1 MEIKKKIIRKNYKEI
16 GIILILN
23 LLAIT
28 VNVISHCS
36 GYLKF
41 ANFDY
46 QAFLAWNYAAF
57 TDLVPYRDLYYP
69 YGLLSYYKDSNIFF
83 LLLYI
88 FLSLI
93 TINLLIFTLIQIFRN
108 KFIAYFT
115 IIMFF
120 AFTILISN
128 FSTLN
133 RYGISTV
140 FALTISYI
148 FYKGVNS
155 RKFYFVSGLMLS
167 SIFWLVHD
175 QGIFGLIIFVFF
187 YLFRKVSEYKNKE
200 KTNLLKSVLNDSL
213 YFLTGFLVGLIPF
226 IIYLTKN
233 SALTDFWYFLTVSL
247 PEFPVMSKTPFF
259 NLFFSVNNIF
269 TVGVLSLSI
278 LFLVYKLLNKEKIAL
293 FTYTEISLTLT
304 LLLLEQKNIVRLM
317 EHAITFV
324 AFILFAII
332 LWEVL
337 KLKIITE
344 KTKKKIYLMTLFLIL
359 IFFYFPYGNRSGINS
374 ASDLKI
380 KPLNCY
386 ASNINKAK
394 NLDEYQ
400 RVVEGL
406 SKYKNFNNKIF
417 SFPGDPIFYILL
429 NQKLPFYPS
438 VYEASSEKSQFQV
451 IKYLKNEDIKYV
463 VINSENKSIQ
473 DEVPN
478 YIRATYELRYI
489 LNNYVFRDKIG
500 KFLIL
505 EKKENTDFFTK
516 LNDPLVAEYQKF
528 LLNINLESVPYSEG
542 LHKNK
547 IITDK
552 KNKFLTEDLS
562 QAKTNEYLKNNKT
575 NSSNLFLLIKNKSS
589 NDYYSLK
596 FRTVDGFETNVKMKS
611 CKENYC
617 IVNLSRLP
625 LFYKMREIQ
634 SIRSKDEILVSIL
647 MPSND
652 NITKLW

>member
-93 TINLLIFTLIQIFRN
+93 TINLLIFTFIQIFRN

-394 NLDEYQ
+394 NLNEYQ